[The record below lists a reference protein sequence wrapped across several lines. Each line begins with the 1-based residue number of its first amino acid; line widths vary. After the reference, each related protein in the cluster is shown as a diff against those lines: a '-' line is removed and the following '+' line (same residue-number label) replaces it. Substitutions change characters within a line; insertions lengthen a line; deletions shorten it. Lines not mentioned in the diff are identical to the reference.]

1 MRVLAIAGHPRPG
14 SYAAAL
20 AAAYAEGAAAAGAEV
35 ELIDLSALAFDP
47 DVHPVSPRDQ
57 PLEPDLERVRRGIE
71 RADHLVFVYPAWWG
85 VGPARLRGLL
95 DRVLLPGFAFRER
108 DDGRYEGLLAGR
120 TAHLVAT
127 LDMPPW
133 VYRLIYRAAGVQAM
147 KRSALGFCGVE
158 TTRVLLLGPV
168 KASTAAAPRR
178 LAGAR
183 ARARPVA
190 ARRPAH
196 AGRARAARRRRLA
209 RRAAAAVLS
218 DELDGLHARRARR
231 RARRGRAP
239 ARPWD
244 GAAYWVGYAFLFLL
258 EAATVFGNEWFD
270 RDTDRRNA
278 NHGPFNGGSRV
289 LVGGAA
295 DGVGLAARHRG
306 DAASA
311 RSPAPPGW
319 PSATPAVAAVP
330 VALAVLAVLA
340 LGYTV
345 PPLKL
350 SWRGLGEIDVALTHG
365 VGVVLVGHLLQGGG
379 WRDPLPWLAGVPI
392 GLSVL
397 PAIVLSGLPDAD
409 ADRAA
414 GKRTLAVRLGVRR
427 AGALALALAP
437 PAPLAVWLLDAHP
450 AGRALY
456 GGVLPFARRTAAL
469 LAALLWRR
477 LRAGLGCERIDGPMV
492 VALCWILWFAAWPL
506 LRLW

>member
-35 ELIDLSALAFDP
+35 ELIELAGLAFDP

-133 VYRLIYRAAGVQAM
+133 VYRLVYRAAGVQAM

-168 KASTAAAPRR
+168 KASTAAGRAAW
-178 LAGAR
+178 LAR
-183 ARARPVA
+183 AHALGLSLRDGPRTPA
-190 ARRPAH
+190 A
-196 AGRARAARRRRLA
+196 
-209 RRAAAAVLS
+209 
-218 DELDGLHARRARR
+218 
-231 RARRGRAP
+231 RARRGAAAWLAGLRLQFYPMSWMAYTLGALVAVRGAGEAP

-258 EAATVFGNEWFD
+258 EAATVFCNEWFD

-289 LVGGAA
+289 LVGGRLTDSAWRRGIAA
-295 DGVGLAARHRG
+295 TLVGALACAAWLAERHAG
-306 DAASA
+306 
-311 RSPAPPGW
+311 SP
-319 PSATPAVAAVP
+319 AVP

-427 AGALALALAP
+427 AGALALALAA

-456 GGVLPFARRTAAL
+456 GGVLPFAAAHGAL

-492 VALCWILWFAAWPL
+492 VALSWILWFAAWPL

>member
-1 MRVLAIAGHPRPG
+1 MRVLAVAGHPRPG

-20 AAAYAEGAAAAGAEV
+20 AAAYAEGASAAGAEV
-35 ELIDLSALAFDP
+35 ELIDLSALDFDP
-47 DVHPVSPRDQ
+47 DVHPPSPRDQ
-57 PLEPDLERVRRGIE
+57 PLEPDLERVRLAIE

-108 DDGRYEGLLAGR
+108 PDGRYEGLLAGR

-133 VYRLIYRAAGVQAM
+133 VYRLVYRAAGVQAM

-168 KASTAAAPRR
+168 KEST
-178 LAGAR
+178 L
-183 ARARPVA
+183 
-190 ARRPAH
+190 
-196 AGRARAARRRRLA
+196 AGRAAWLA
-209 RRAAAAVLS
+209 RAHALGLSLRDGPRSAAGRLLRAAAAWLAALRLQFYPMSWMAYTLGALIAV
-218 DELDGLHARRARR
+218 
-231 RARRGRAP
+231 RGTGAVP

-244 GAAYWVGYAFLFLL
+244 AAAYWVGYAFLFLL

-270 RDTDRRNA
+270 RDTDRRNG

-289 LVGGAA
+289 LVGGRLPETAWRRGCGA
-295 DGVGLAARHRG
+295 VLLGALACAGWLAERHAG
-306 DAASA
+306 S
-311 RSPAPPGW
+311 
-319 PSATPAVAAVP
+319 AAVP
-330 VALAVLAVLA
+330 LALAALAVLA

-350 SWRGLGEIDVALTHG
+350 SWRGLGELDVALTHG
-365 VGVVLVGHLLQGGG
+365 VGVVLVGHLLQGGA
-379 WRDPLPWLAGVPI
+379 WHDPLPWLAGVPI
-392 GLSVL
+392 GLAVL
-397 PAIVLSGLPDAD
+397 PAIVLAGVPDAD

-414 GKRTLAVRLGVRR
+414 GKRTLAVALGPRR
-427 AGALALALAP
+427 AGWLALALV
-437 PAPLAVWLLDAHP
+437 PLAPAAVWALDAHA

-456 GGVLPFARRTAAL
+456 GGVLPFA
-469 LAALLWRR
+469 LAHAGVLVAVLWRR

-492 VALCWILWFAAWPL
+492 VALSFILWFAAWPL